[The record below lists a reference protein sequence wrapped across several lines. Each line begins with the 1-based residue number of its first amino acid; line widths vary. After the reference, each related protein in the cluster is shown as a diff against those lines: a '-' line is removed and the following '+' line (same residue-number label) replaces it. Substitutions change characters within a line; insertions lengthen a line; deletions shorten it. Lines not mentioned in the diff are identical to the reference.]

1 MENYINACAC
11 RGTFPPAMEKIELKS
26 RRFLVA
32 KLFSSKRDARVL
44 VAPTGFGKSC
54 LAAQYASLVFSFWH
68 VFWLDCQ
75 DLRFLRALNDN
86 NLDQLLFARDEQPA
100 LVVFDDVPVLN
111 AEQSLALANCVQNLL
126 ARNCEVLVC
135 TTPVCAQGFL
145 GQGTWNVVAQYKSL
159 LVQSTEQE
167 FGALSGKTAAR
178 FNGHCNMLI
187 PRIPAIAWEEEK
199 GTYLLVRGFVLDEL
213 SLEDVLTGLFLFG
226 ASSLPA
232 AVVRAVSVQGA
243 GVSSSLGAS
252 SCVAADSC
260 AVGAAPCVSGTAP
273 SAPALS
279 SDAPFVTLEQSLQR
293 LIPHYPYFS
302 YNENTACYETFD
314 CSDSLFEQAILP
326 LCAETLSFMEETDA
340 KRFAQMFVRLLSA
353 TNKVERAC
361 LAMSTLLNRAQCAQ
375 LVAKHAL
382 FLLLSLSQGEHF
394 DLVKSFVPALLGDQ
408 VQVAGLVRES
418 YNKEQCLGKEKC
430 GEDELQKAESAE
442 AKFLHAALTIL
453 TQSDILSPEVAHELC
468 SDDTCAQLLQALQNA
483 AQWFEASNSRALP
496 LQGTPEYEQLLA
508 CIVVV
513 CWVIHEKAYAP
524 EKGNFPQ
531 SIKLGFIECLNGIA
545 NNSQFSVLPDKAQNK
560 IQHVIQMLK
569 SNKSALCKN
578 TLANQ
583 PSSINYHVV
592 PTPCLHVNLWGA
604 FSAQVAGRTLDARN
618 FKRKKSIVLLAIL
631 ATDAGREFNRD
642 YLAEKLWP
650 ESSLCCARRNLYA
663 VWSELRAVLRLDDG
677 SCPYLIRSGAS
688 YRLDSTLVECD
699 TKQAELLCACLQDTN
714 CTCEQWNAA
723 FLELS
728 VHFSGD
734 PLSGAP
740 DNDCLSYYGNAMKE
754 QTSNAL
760 MAAAQVLF
768 ERGEVTQ
775 ALHFAK
781 EVIQRAPDR
790 EDACE
795 LAMKA
800 QIQLGQSVSALN
812 TFFSCQ
818 RYLADQLGVD
828 PSPSVYALYE
838 KALGVSK

>member
-11 RGTFPPAMEKIELKS
+11 RGTFPPALDTIELKS

-32 KLFSSKRDARVL
+32 KLFSSKHDARVL

-86 NLDQLLFARDEQPA
+86 NLDQLLLARDEQPA

-111 AEQSLALANCVQNLL
+111 TEQSLALANCVQNLL

-135 TTPVCAQGFL
+135 STPVCAQSFL
-145 GQGTWNVVAQYKSL
+145 GQGTWNVIAQYKSL

-167 FGALSGKTAAR
+167 FGTLSGKTAAR
-178 FNGHCNMLI
+178 LNGHCNTLI

-199 GTYLLVRGFVLDEL
+199 GTFLLVRGFVLDEL

-226 ASSLPA
+226 TSSLPA
-232 AVVRAVSVQGA
+232 AVVQAVSVQGA
-243 GVSSSLGAS
+243 GVFSGLGAS
-252 SCVAADSC
+252 SC
-260 AVGAAPCVSGTAP
+260 AVAAPCVSGTAP
-273 SAPALS
+273 VAPAALAAPALS

-340 KRFAQMFVRLLSA
+340 MRFAQMFARLLLA

-361 LAMSTLLNRAQCAQ
+361 LAMSTLLNRAQCTQ

-394 DLVKSFVPALLGDQ
+394 DLVKSFVPALLSGQ
-408 VQVAGLVRES
+408 VQGAGLAREN
-418 YNKEQCLGKEKC
+418 YHKEQCLGKEKC
-430 GEDELQKAESAE
+430 GGDELQEAESGE
-442 AKFLHAALTIL
+442 AKFLHAALNIL
-453 TQSDILSPEVAHELC
+453 TQSGMLSSERARELC
-468 SDDTCAQLLQALQNA
+468 SEETCVQLLQELQNA
-483 AQWFEASNSRALP
+483 AQWFTVNASPMLP

-508 CIVVV
+508 CIVVA
-513 CWVIHEKAYAP
+513 CWAVQEKAYAP

-531 SIKLGFIECLNGIA
+531 SLKQGFAECFTSIA
-545 NNSQFSVLPDKAQNK
+545 NSAFFNVLPDRAQNR
-560 IQHVIQMLK
+560 IQHALQMLE
-569 SNKSALCKN
+569 NKKGALCKN
-578 TLANQ
+578 ALANQ
-583 PSSINYHVV
+583 PSCINYHVV
-592 PTPCLHVNLWGA
+592 PTPSLRVNLWGA

-688 YRLDSTLVECD
+688 YRLDSALVECD
-699 TKQAELLCACLQDTN
+699 TKQAELLCACLQDTS

-723 FLELS
+723 FLELT

-760 MAAAQVLF
+760 MSAAQVLF
-768 ERGEVTQ
+768 DRGEVTQ

-781 EVIQRAPDR
+781 AVIQRAPDR